1 MDWVHGEC
9 FYIQYMY
16 STVGSVSALMKISR
30 RENLYKAGKQL
41 EDKTEDM
48 ALTVCD
54 VTACRVGPARETCQD
69 YQWLEKNGDD
79 YNSVRYGE
87 CFI

>member
-1 MDWVHGEC
+1 
-9 FYIQYMY
+9 
-16 STVGSVSALMKISR
+16 MKISR
-30 RENLYKAGKQL
+30 RENLDKAGKQL

-54 VTACRVGPARETCQD
+54 VTACRVGPARELVRTT
-69 YQWLEKNGDD
+69 NGLRRTVMIT
-79 YNSVRYGE
+79 SVRYGE